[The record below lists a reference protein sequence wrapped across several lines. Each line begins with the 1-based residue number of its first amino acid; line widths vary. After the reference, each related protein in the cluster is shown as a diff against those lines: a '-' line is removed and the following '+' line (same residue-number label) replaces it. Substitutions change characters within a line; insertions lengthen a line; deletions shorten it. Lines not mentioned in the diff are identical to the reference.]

1 MIIIQNKAAQEDKKI
16 DLKLI
21 EKAIIYA
28 KKWHDG
34 EFRNNGDPFYSHP
47 FAVAG
52 IVVEYYLKTDVIV
65 GAILH
70 DVVEDSDCTIELIEK
85 EFNSRIAQIVDRLT
99 KIRFENGRKI
109 KLTLQETIYKLHA
122 ANDFEALL
130 IKQIDRLHNL
140 HTISKKSA
148 DKQIETALETQH
160 SLIMI
165 VGYIFDRLNITNTL
179 NLENKLFQYCRNILL
194 KKHTK

>member
-1 MIIIQNKAAQEDKKI
+1 MNF
-16 DLKLI
+16 
-21 EKAIIYA
+21 
-28 KKWHDG
+28 KW
-34 EFRNNGDPFYSHP
+34 
-47 FAVAG
+47 
-52 IVVEYYLKTDVIV
+52 
-65 GAILH
+65 IL
-70 DVVEDSDCTIELIEK
+70 
-85 EFNSRIAQIVDRLT
+85 FT
-99 KIRFENGRKI
+99 KIRFENGSKI
-109 KLTLQETIYKLHA
+109 KLTLQETINKLHA